1 MLRISLLLCAL
12 LVGGLAFAQTV
23 QKRPLN
29 ATDYDRWQSV
39 RLEKLS
45 NNGQWISY
53 QIDPQEGDGMLS
65 INQVGSTTPKYRFAR
80 GYDARFSADSRFLVA
95 KLKAPYADTRKAK
108 LKKKK
113 PDEMPKDSLVV
124 VDLAA
129 GKVTKFANV
138 KSYAIGKEGGSWVA
152 FLQERKDDKPA
163 PRTTTSRDTTAKA
176 VASAATSGTSA
187 TARRPAPP
195 KKPKGDDL
203 VILNMADGLRQ
214 TARYVSGM
222 TMAEMGN
229 RVVYTRESIIDSLKS
244 GDALTPG
251 VFSFRTDTKT
261 VEMIDTT
268 ALHKVYK
275 GIATD
280 KMGSQVAW
288 MASADSAGAEQKAFR
303 LYYKSLVEKPA
314 TTAKAKRSKSTSPTT
329 NLLANNRV
337 LVADTTTQSLPK
349 GWSVNE
355 YAPVRF
361 SEDGKRVYFATS
373 PIPPRAKKDTLTPD
387 DEKVKIDIWTWNDSR
402 IQPMQQK
409 RLKEEKERG
418 FATVY
423 DVTTGAVTP
432 LASREVPTVPV
443 DYKIN
448 SRYWLGISDLPYQ
461 VSSSWDP
468 GHTDLYLVDGQT
480 GKKTRIANDL
490 VASEMRLSP
499 AGKYAYWFDERD
511 TLWRAWSVADG
522 KRIDL
527 TRGLPDKFFDEEHD
541 TPNLPGSYGSAGWTT
556 DDRYFWVYDRYDIWQ
571 LDPTGREK
579 PRNLTNAWGRQNKVR
594 LRRADLDPDER
605 DIDPKADLYLTGFWE
620 SDKHSGILKMPMRA
634 EISAVESK
642 PNKGR
647 GGPQRRDDI
656 AGKEMTSLGK
666 SSKRDNISPTEMS
679 SLQILMSSP
688 HRYFGISKAKNA
700 PTMTFYRG
708 NFQEPINLFITDTT
722 FATQQQ
728 LTRVNPQQDS
738 IRWGSVELVKWTG
751 TNGTA
756 LEGLLYKPEDFDSKK
771 KYPMLTYFYERSAET
786 LPDYKAPSP
795 SRSTINIPYC
805 VSNGYLVFV
814 PDIVYTTGNPGQNAY
829 DCVVPGVLSLVNRGF
844 VDRDRLGIQGQSWG
858 GYQTAYII
866 TRTNLFRAAG
876 AGAPVANMTS
886 AYGGIRWGTGM
897 VRQFQYEKT
906 QSRIGGTLW
915 EKPMNYLENSPLFY
929 ANRIETPLFMTHNDA
944 DGAVPWYQ
952 GIEMYSAL
960 RRLNKPV
967 WMLVYNGEDHN
978 LTQRHNAKDLSIR
991 MYQFFDHYLKDAP
1004 MPVWMKEGRS
1014 AVEKDRGEM
1023 KY

>member
-1 MLRISLLLCAL
+1 MLRIFILFCMLGAVQASI
-12 LVGGLAFAQTV
+12 AQTTA
-23 QKRPLN
+23 KRPLN
-29 ATDYDRWQSV
+29 HSDYDRWQSV
-39 RLEKLS
+39 RLEKHA
-45 NNGQWISY
+45 NNGQWIAY
-53 QIDPQEGDGMLS
+53 QVDPQEGDGSLF
-65 INQVGSTTPKYRFAR
+65 VTATGSSNPKYRLAR

-113 PDEMPKDSLVV
+113 ADELPKDSLAVV
-124 VDLAA
+124 ELAT
-129 GKVTKFANV
+129 GKITRFANV
-138 KSYAIGKEGGSWVA
+138 KSYALGKEGGSWVA
-152 FLQERKDDKPA
+152 LLQERKAETPA
-163 PRTTTSRDTTAKA
+163 PRLTAAKDTVGNPT
-176 VASAATSGTSA
+176 ASAPRSTTGI
-187 TARRPAPP
+187 TARRPAP
-195 KKPKGDDL
+195 KKPKGDEL
-203 VILNMADGLRQ
+203 LLLNMADGSRQ
-214 TARYVSGM
+214 SVRYVSGM
-222 TMAEMGN
+222 AMADNGQL
-229 RVVYTRESIIDSLKS
+229 VLYTRESIIDSLKS

-251 VFSFRTDTKT
+251 VFAFRTDTRQT
-261 VEMIDTT
+261 TLIDTT
-268 ALHKVYK
+268 GSHKQYK
-275 GIATD
+275 GLATD
-280 KMGSQVAW
+280 KTGSQVAW

-303 LYYKSLVEKPA
+303 LFYKNLNPDQA
-314 TTAKAKRSKSTSPTT
+314 TASTKKQGKGKKAPNSSPLPLRRGGAGRSDGSGGVAGSGE
-329 NLLANNRV
+329 V
-337 LVADTTTQSLPK
+337 VADTTTSTLPK

-361 SEDGKRVYFATS
+361 SDDGQRLYFATS

-387 DEKVKIDIWTWNDSR
+387 DEKVKLDIWTWTDSR

-418 FATVY
+418 FMTAC
-423 DVTTGAVTP
+423 DLTTGAVVP
-432 LASREVPTVPV
+432 LASREVPTVMV
-443 DYKIN
+443 DYKAN
-448 SRYWLGISDLPYQ
+448 PRYWLGISDVPYQ
-461 VSSSWDP
+461 VTSSWDP
-468 GHTDLYLVDGQT
+468 GHTDLYLVDAQT
-480 GKKTRIANDL
+480 GAKSKIANDL
-490 VASEMRLSP
+490 MASEIRLSP
-499 AGKYAYWFDERD
+499 GGKYAYWFDERD
-511 TLWRAWSVADG
+511 TLWRAWSVAEG
-522 KRIDL
+522 KRLDL

-571 LDPTGREK
+571 LDPAGREK

-605 DIDPKADLYLTGFWE
+605 AIDPTTDLYLTGFWE
-620 SDKHSGILKMPMRA
+620 NDKQTGILRQ
-634 EISAVESK
+634 
-642 PNKGR
+642 R
-647 GGPQRRDDI
+647 GASG
-656 AGKEMTSLGK
+656 MTV
-666 SSKRDNISPTEMS
+666 
-679 SLQILMSSP
+679 LQQSP
-688 HRYFGISKAKNA
+688 HRYFGITKAKNA

-708 NFQEPINLFITDTT
+708 SFQQPINLFVTDTT
-722 FATQQQ
+722 FAKSEQI
-728 LTRVNPQQDS
+728 TRVNAQQDS
-738 IRWGSVELVKWTG
+738 VRWGSVELVKWTG
-751 TNGTA
+751 TNGIP
-756 LEGLLYKPEDFDSKK
+756 LEGLLYKPEGFDQNKK
-771 KYPMLTYFYERSAET
+771 HPMLTYFYERSAET
-786 LPDYKAPSP
+786 LNDYKAPLP
-795 SRSTINIPYC
+795 SRSSINIAYC

-829 DCVVPGVLSLVNRGF
+829 DCVVPGVLSLLNRSY

-876 AGAPVANMTS
+876 AGALVANMTS

-897 VRQFQYEKT
+897 VRQFQYERT

-915 EKPMNYLENSPLFY
+915 DKPMNYLENSPLFY

-978 LTQRHNAKDLSIR
+978 LVQRHNAKDLSVR
-991 MYQFFDHYLKDAP
+991 LYQFFDHFLKDAP
-1004 MPVWMKEGRS
+1004 MPTWMKEGRS